1 MPRRKEC
8 PGGWGTPPARSSR
21 RQRRQRALAA
31 CGLAPRSRAGAAPGH
46 PAAAPALADAPR
58 RGGWRT
64 GGSVCTGRDSH
75 QETCTD
81 QWENQFTYGY
91 FTLGEVSIYAAL
103 GISFHFRSVKK
114 AVQCCNTQTQIKQ
127 TSGNSWGYLLLP
139 ASHCK

>member
-8 PGGWGTPPARSSR
+8 PGGWGTLPARSSR
-21 RQRRQRALAA
+21 RQHRRRALAA
-31 CGLAPRSRAGAAPGH
+31 CRLAPRSQAGAAPGH

-81 QWENQFTYGY
+81 QWENQFVRVFYPGRGQY
-91 FTLGEVSIYAAL
+91 LCCPRNFF
-103 GISFHFRSVKK
+103 SFQKCQESCTMLKHT
-114 AVQCCNTQTQIKQ
+114 NTNKTDQWEFIGVFIA
-127 TSGNSWGYLLLP
+127 TSFSL
-139 ASHCK
+139 